1 MPDMPDMPDMPNLD
15 LDDTLQ
21 SVMVFEAMLFGAE
34 GDKLIAYITEL
45 KGAEQGHNDAVKE
58 AIDKLEDYRRTAT
71 GTEMLPK
78 EDADRA
84 VLVAEIFT
92 AMITTSPV
100 EMVAETI
107 TALKAADEAPSIE
120 QLEQL
125 KDMMVGG
132 LTGAEIASLQTSDGD
147 VFVDAAEVP
156 AIEIASPMTEG
167 PTTAEGPDFVLE
179 ADFAAAASTTTEAP
193 EVRIK
198 HAGAVLSMDSEPA
211 GDDTTTTSSSS
222 SSTTTPSSS
231 SSSTTSTSTD
241 APTTD
246 APTNDVPT
254 TAEATDAPA
263 AAAAEGSVL
272 QNKGQG
278 QGDSTGTSNDKDEFL
293 IPIIAATASVL
304 AGIIIVVAAVF
315 VRRNRRSVRDVD
327 VEHMINH
334 QIPRISVDAV
344 YESQA

>member
-1 MPDMPDMPDMPNLD
+1 MD
-15 LDDTLQ
+15 
-21 SVMVFEAMLFGAE
+21 FEAKLFGAE
-34 GDKLIAYITEL
+34 GDKLIEYITEL

-71 GTEMLPK
+71 GTEMLRK

-92 AMITTSPV
+92 AMIATSPV

-198 HAGAVLSMDSEPA
+198 HAGAVLAMDSEPA

-246 APTNDVPT
+246 APTNDAPTNDAPT

-278 QGDSTGTSNDKDEFL
+278 QGDSTGSSNDKDEFL